1 MDSYSFG
8 ALKQY
13 MKPEHWEAY
22 KKQHERLALDP
33 DSPWC
38 IAICPHCAAIGPKKD
53 MDEHI
58 EKWCEKQKERHQE
71 S

>member
-1 MDSYSFG
+1 MSSIIQ
-8 ALKQY
+8 L
-13 MKPEHWEAY
+13 MPEHLREAY

-38 IAICPHCAAIGPKKD
+38 IGICPHCKAVGPKKD

-58 EKWCEKQKERHQE
+58 EKWCQNR
-71 S
+71 